1 MMTKVNNFISS
12 YLSRRGADV
21 GGTDIYGPSKAD
33 EPAVKGAAEG
43 RSAVRK
49 TRRVIH
55 PSICDSIAAHGLV
68 TDLTFSLARN
78 GVRFISFSINLPRV
92 PRTCAAHCFLSISVS

>member
-1 MMTKVNNFISS
+1 MTKVMDFIST
-12 YLSRRGADV
+12 YLSGRAADV

-49 TRRVIH
+49 TRTVIQL
-55 PSICDSIAAHGLV
+55 SICDSVAAHGLV
-68 TDLTFSLARN
+68 TDLAFSLARN
-78 GVRFISFSINLPRV
+78 GVRFISFLINLPRV
-92 PRTCAAHCFLSISVS
+92 PRTCAAHCFFSISVS